1 MSTLPPVPPVPPAPP
16 TPPTATA
23 PAADLP
29 YITNDLLGVGG
40 EFKQRPE
47 DFFVQEIPLYEPCG
61 EGEHTYAEIEKIG
74 ISTFDAL
81 HAIASALGIS
91 SRDIGYAGMKDT
103 FAITRQWISIPRVD
117 PAKVEALEIEGIKI
131 LGTDKHTN
139 KIRLGHLKA
148 NRFAVKIRDVM
159 PEQVIAADRIT
170 QMLVKRGLPNFFG
183 QQRFGRRNNNDL
195 LGAALVRGDDMG
207 FLKIMLGDAQKQ
219 DAPKLRG
226 ARQAFER
233 GEYDN
238 AMRLWPRT
246 GGMER
251 RILHRFI
258 RTKNAG
264 TAVRSV
270 DEKLRRL
277 MVSAVQ
283 SRIFNDVL
291 AQRIANF
298 DTPLLGDWC
307 MKLDNGAC
315 FEVTDLAAETAR
327 AAAWEIS
334 PTGPMLGYRL
344 SMATGP
350 AGEIEQA
357 VFAKYGLSAAN
368 FKSEGRLRVK
378 GTRRAM
384 RVRIEDLKLESG
396 VDNYGPHI
404 TLAFSLPAGAF
415 ATTLLREV
423 MKSDAPDGDD
433 LPTDQETETASE
445 QPQAHQ
451 PDIEADDD
459 AGDMQ

>member
-1 MSTLPPVPPVPPAPP
+1 MPHPSSTE
-16 TPPTATA
+16 
-23 PAADLP
+23 LP
-29 YITNDLLGVGG
+29 YITPDLQGVGG

-47 DFFVQEIPLYEPCG
+47 DFFVQEIPLYEPSG

-74 ISTFDAL
+74 LSTFDAL
-81 HAIASALGIS
+81 HAISSALGVS

-103 FAITRQWISIPRVD
+103 FAVTRQWISIPRVD
-117 PAKVEALEIEGIKI
+117 PAAVEALEIEGIKI
-131 LGTDKHTN
+131 LGTERHTN

-159 PEQVIAADRIT
+159 PEQVIAADKIM
-170 QMLVKRGLPNFFG
+170 QVLVRRGLPNFFG

-207 FLKIMLGDAQKQ
+207 FLNLMLGDPQKD

-233 GEYDN
+233 KEYDT

-258 RTKNAG
+258 RTKNPG

-291 AQRIANF
+291 AARLDTF
-298 DTPLLGDWC
+298 DLPLLGDWC

-315 FEVTDLAAETAR
+315 FEVTDVPSETAR
-327 AAAWEIS
+327 AVAWEIS

-350 AGEIEQA
+350 AGDIEQA
-357 VFAKYGLSAAN
+357 VFQKYGLTAAN

-396 VDNYGPHI
+396 VDNFGPHI

-423 MKSDAPDGDD
+423 MKSDGVETEDASEDQGTGPADPEQSENGGQQANP
-433 LPTDQETETASE
+433 PTDEL
-445 QPQAHQ
+445 
-451 PDIEADDD
+451 DDE
-459 AGDMQ
+459 